1 MKGRF
6 ETDKNREGAVAPEGV
21 AKRPP
26 EETSQPAFNSV
37 TGPAAATPAAGMI
50 PAYLLISFILS
61 GLLTAAFLTLFG
73 FSLTEAA
80 LGGPSIWVTLS
91 LGTGGVF
98 GTSLMRFRDL
108 RRHAV

>member
-1 MKGRF
+1 MS
-6 ETDKNREGAVAPEGV
+6 AP
-21 AKRPP
+21 
-26 EETSQPAFNSV
+26 QPALKKKLGEQG
-37 TGPAAATPAAGMI
+37 TEAAAGARPVSAAAPI
-50 PAYLLISFILS
+50 PPYLLVSFILS
-61 GLLTAAFLTLFG
+61 GLLTATFLTLFG

-80 LGGPSIWVTLS
+80 LGDPSIWVTLS